1 MSKHTPGPWEVNKDY
16 KGRTIIDCND
26 DNICIMDSLH
36 EVDIKHNARLIA
48 VAPELYEALKLALQP
63 IVYLEDHSEVP
74 DVVAHA
80 NMIHNT
86 INALIARIEG
96 KEEGR

>member
-1 MSKHTPGPWEVNKDY
+1 MSKHTPGPWKVNKDY

-48 VAPELYEALKLALQP
+48 AAPEMLEALKRC
-63 IVYLEDHSEVP
+63 IVDAKQNLTKAERLERIKI
-74 DVVAHA
+74 AQG
-80 NMIHNT
+80 
-86 INALIARIEG
+86 LIDRIE
-96 KEEGR
+96 KD